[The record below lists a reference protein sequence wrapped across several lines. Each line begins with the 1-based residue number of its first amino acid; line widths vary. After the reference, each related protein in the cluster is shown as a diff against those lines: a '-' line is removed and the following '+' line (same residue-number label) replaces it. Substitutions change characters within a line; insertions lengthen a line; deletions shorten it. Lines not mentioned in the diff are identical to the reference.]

1 MKHYLQN
8 MTQGKAQPKHLA
20 LGAKTLLTL
29 GAFLSFAQI
38 AAAETTYTIT
48 TVTGAK
54 GTNADIVIKLHGTEG
69 SMQNFS
75 RVLDNPGVDDFL
87 PGQTNKFVIHNQTDL
102 GIITDVEI
110 QGPGLGL
117 KVDPWDMKSMT
128 VSSNGAKS
136 KNKTTRFTYSN
147 LIDQDDIERD
157 FPKHKALILRANNL
171 GSPKFQYNVREVTVG
186 EGWRAFGGL
195 SGGGYDGTV
204 TFSRNDVVSSESQ
217 TKDSL
222 GVKNTV
228 ELEVSGTTPKIPI
241 NIRSLYRL
249 EVDKQHEELRRSA
262 RSTSRRQTVSRNI
275 LVPPKTMEFWKVIYQ
290 ERRKIGSFKNTIEDH
305 SRYVVVEEVIATPVQ
320 VSFNYVDEVKDG
332 YSFADLYKKT
342 FPNQPV
348 PIGPLKPSAKPK
360 PAPAPV
366 PQPQPQPQPAPIA
379 KPKPAPVTQTYVP
392 PADTPRPAEITPST
406 VSYVSTISGAAFQE
420 VEDGLWQEL
429 SDTGT
434 VRFNYEVIDLDEDCV
449 YLLDIDR
456 GIMIILDVTRNVVGY
471 SPDLDTEP
479 FDLYQISSKS

>member
-8 MTQGKAQPKHLA
+8 MKKGDGEPKRLA
-20 LGAKTLLTL
+20 LGAKTLFTL
-29 GAFLSFAQI
+29 GAFLSFAQV
-38 AAAETTYTIT
+38 AAAETSYTVT

-54 GTNADIVIKLHGTEG
+54 GTNADIIIKLHGTEG
-69 SMQNFS
+69 SMQRFS

-110 QGPGLGL
+110 KGPGLGL

-136 KNKTTRFTYSN
+136 KGKTTRFTYSN
-147 LIDQDDIERD
+147 RIDQDDIERD

-171 GSPKFQYNVREVTVG
+171 SSPRFQYEEREVPVG

-195 SGGGYDGTV
+195 SGGGYEGTV

-217 TKDSL
+217 TTDSL

-228 ELEVSGTTPKIPI
+228 ELEVSGTTPKVPI

-249 EVDKQHEELRRSA
+249 EVDKQHEELKRSA
-262 RSTSRRQTVSRNI
+262 RSTSRVNTVSRNI
-275 LVPPKTMEFWKVIYQ
+275 LVPPKTIEFWKVIYQ

-305 SRYVVVEEVIATPVQ
+305 SRYVVLEEIIATPVQ

-332 YSFADLYKKT
+332 YSYADLYKKT
-342 FPNQPV
+342 FPNQSV
-348 PIGPLKPSAKPK
+348 PIGPRKPSATPK
-360 PAPAPV
+360 PVPAPV
-366 PQPQPQPQPAPIA
+366 PQPAPTPLPQPAPVA
-379 KPKPAPVTQTYVP
+379 QPAPTPAPVPV
-392 PADTPRPAEITPST
+392 PADRPRPTTITPSN
-406 VSYVSTISGAAFQE
+406 VSYVSTTSGAAFKE

-434 VRFNYEVIDLDEDCV
+434 VRFNYEVIDIDEDCV

-456 GIMIILDVTRNVVGY
+456 GILIELDLTRNVVGY
-471 SPDLDTEP
+471 APDLDTEP
-479 FDLYQISSKS
+479 FDLYTISSKS